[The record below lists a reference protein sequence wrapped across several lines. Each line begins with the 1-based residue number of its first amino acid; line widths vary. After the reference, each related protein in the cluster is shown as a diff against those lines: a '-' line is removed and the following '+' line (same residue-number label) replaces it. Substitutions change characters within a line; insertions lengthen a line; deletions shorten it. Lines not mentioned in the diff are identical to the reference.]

1 MQICGQFSPVHL
13 ERLFDYQKQCMIK
26 EKEKYEE
33 NYELTFP
40 RHFKE
45 KRLIHP
51 KVETLKGKI
60 EGEITRVTP
69 RYFPSTDTARLQKV
83 AEIMELQPAFTLKLM
98 LQDFPPETFSHAD
111 IHEELMVPSGIYR
124 S

>member
-1 MQICGQFSPVHL
+1 MQICRQFSPVHL
-13 ERLFDYQKQCMIK
+13 ERLFNFQKQCMIT

-33 NYELTFP
+33 NFELTFP
-40 RHFKE
+40 HHFKE
-45 KRLIHP
+45 KRLIGP
-51 KVETLKGKI
+51 KIETLKEGINGKI
-60 EGEITRVTP
+60 TKVTP

-83 AEIMELQPAFTLKLM
+83 AEIMDLHSAFTLKLI

-111 IHEELMVPSGIYR
+111 IHENLMEPSGIYR

>member
-13 ERLFDYQKQCMIK
+13 ERLFNFQKQCMIK

-33 NYELTFP
+33 NHELTFP

-45 KRLIHP
+45 KRLINP
-51 KVETLKGKI
+51 KIETLKERI